1 MAQQETKEDLKPRQC
16 GHLDPILVFAG
27 LELAQQRQPLM
38 RCGFQLPRES
48 SEQIVIYS
56 RTYCFQHSVLS

>member
-1 MAQQETKEDLKPRQC
+1 MEQQETKEDLKPRQC

-27 LELAQQRQPLM
+27 LELAQHRQPLM

-48 SEQIVIYS
+48 FEQIVI
-56 RTYCFQHSVLS
+56 